1 MKVEAALAQHVGDRA
16 EQQDRVD
23 VVQHPMLDDV
33 LLAVLADGAGG
44 HTGGAMASGEV
55 ITRARQTFLD
65 FRGREDLQELMHDVL
80 MDAHQGILLSRFA
93 SEQDPFS
100 TAVALIVRGATA
112 QWAHCGDSRL
122 YHVRDG
128 QVIHR
133 SEDHSFVAQLL
144 RQGEITEAEINT
156 HPKRN
161 VLLSCLGGRKA
172 PQVTPGQCEDL
183 REGDVFLLC
192 SDGLWAY
199 FSDEELATTLSQR
212 DVREVAQTLLREAR
226 TRAAGRGDNVSLAV
240 VRLCSPPPP
249 AVPEAPKWT
258 LLD

>member
-1 MKVEAALAQHVGDRA
+1 MKVEAAVAQHIGDRT
-16 EQQDRVD
+16 EQQDRVE
-23 VVQHPMLDDV
+23 VLQHPAQDDV
-33 LLAVLADGAGG
+33 LMAVLADGAGG

-55 ITRARQTFLD
+55 ITRARQTFLN
-65 FRGREDLQELMHDVL
+65 FRGRADLQELMHDVL
-80 MDAHQGILLSRFA
+80 MDAHQGIRLSRFA
-93 SEQDPFS
+93 SEQDPYS

-133 SEDHSFVAQLL
+133 SEDHSFVGQLL
-144 RQGEITEAEINT
+144 RAGEITADEVNT

-161 VLLSCLGGRKA
+161 VLLSCLGGHNA
-172 PQVTPGQCEDL
+172 PQIVPGQCDDL

-199 FSDEELATTLSQR
+199 FSAEELACALSQR
-212 DVREVAQTLLREAR
+212 DGREAAQALLHEAR
-226 TRAAGRGDNVSLAV
+226 TRAHGRGDNVSLAV

-249 AVPEAPKWT
+249 AAPAAPKWT